1 MTDSSSSSRKPS
13 SNGRV
18 FAQRLLSTVVLW
30 AVVLGA
36 LFAGNPQVS
45 LLTVWIVLTA
55 LSAAAFHEFVKMFRI
70 GDLSFGKTYF
80 HAAGILYLTAVLF
93 SDHQRMPAPL
103 QEAMPHLLLG
113 LIAFGCLYL
122 LFHYR
127 YELPRL
133 LPLAQLLFGW
143 FYIYFLAGYL
153 IRIYNY
159 ERDKGAWILI
169 LFIVLT
175 KFSDLGAYV
184 TGSLIGKHKMI
195 PKVSPGKTWEGFVG
209 GIVFSALFGWG
220 VVKLSGGELSGFP
233 ISHVLLLGVLL
244 GTFAVLGDLVESL
257 LKREADVKDSGQFLP
272 GIGGALDLMDS
283 LLFNA
288 PIMYAYLCL
297 FHASQGGA

>member
-1 MTDSSSSSRKPS
+1 MTDLLSSSRKPS
-13 SNGRV
+13 SKGRV
-18 FAQRLLSTVVLW
+18 FVQRLLSTVVLW
-30 AVVLGA
+30 TVVLGA

-45 LLTVWIVLTA
+45 LLTVWIVLSA
-55 LSAAAFHEFVKMFRI
+55 LSAAAFHEYVKMFRI
-70 GDLSFGKTYF
+70 EHLKFGKTYF
-80 HAAGILYLTAVLF
+80 HVVGILYLTSVLF
-93 SDHQRMPAPL
+93 SGHQSIPAPL

-113 LIAFGCLYL
+113 FIAFGSLYL
-122 LFHYR
+122 FFHYR
-127 YELPRL
+127 YALPRL
-133 LPLAQLLFGW
+133 LPLSQLLFGW
-143 FYIYFLAGYL
+143 FYVYFLAAYL
-153 IRIYNY
+153 IRIYNF

-195 PKVSPGKTWEGFVG
+195 PKVSPAKTWEGFVG

-220 VVKLSGGELSGFP
+220 VVRLSGGELSGFP
-233 ISHVLLLGVLL
+233 ITHVLVLGVLL

-272 GIGGALDLMDS
+272 GIGGALDLIDS

-297 FHASQGGA
+297 FHATRGGA